1 MNITL
6 CDIILCC
13 HYTNM
18 PRLRVVPHFSSGIVE
33 RGKHERT
40 WKSPHARK
48 GDTRRGESVM
58 SPFLVWGDF
67 YTHSRFTRSTIP
79 EENGGLFVVK
89 NMPWNLPEECTH
101 TTLFPESSPTFL
113 QNVREGDQYR
123 RTHSGGKA
131 GTHTVKIFPSFC
143 LVPFSSGP
151 GCSNIG

>member
-18 PRLRVVPHFSSGIVE
+18 PRLRVVPHFSPGIVE
-33 RGKHERT
+33 RAKHERV

-48 GDTRRGESVM
+48 VTRGGERVSCHLFWCGM
-58 SPFLVWGDF
+58 I
-67 YTHSRFTRSTIP
+67 FTRTRVSLTLLSLRK
-79 EENGGLFVVK
+79 NGELLVVK
-89 NMPWNLPEECTH
+89 NMPWNWPEGCTH
-101 TTLFPESSPTFL
+101 TTSSPESSPTFL
-113 QNVREGDQYR
+113 QNVSKGDQYR